1 MISTYLQ
8 KEAYKNIGEAESLD
22 LSSDVNLVKLKDE
35 ARKLKKVC
43 NAFSDAR
50 EYGLGSNDTPLTGS
64 EAMRLLEEGFN
75 LLKSVVR
82 TANAVGAAIS
92 FERSKQK

>member
-8 KEAYKNIGEAESLD
+8 KEAYTHIGEAESLD
-22 LSSDVNLVKLKDE
+22 LSSDVNLVTLKDE

-50 EYGLGSNDTPLTGS
+50 EYGVGPNDGPLSGT
-64 EAMRLLEEGFN
+64 EAMRLLEEGSN

-82 TANAVGAAIS
+82 TANAVEAAIS
-92 FERSKQK
+92 FERSKKK